1 MEKRQFSKILTI
13 VQWGI
18 IGLLIAACVVIC
30 VVNKKTNEKLIDA
43 QEIITEDKYMKI
55 YNSERLS
62 ELKKE
67 NRALYDSVRSLRNAE
82 SAIEIRYKYI
92 FKTDT
97 IRVVEF
103 KQFKDSVYVYKKI
116 GDTVSTYVTIKAK
129 DLSWCKIEGEIN
141 SKFQVITQEQ
151 NGQVISTINHDTSMV
166 ITGVDAWHAKYKWY
180 DGFFI
185 GPSVGVGYGP
195 INNKFDVFFGL
206 SIGYDLMSIKKR

>member
-1 MEKRQFSKILTI
+1 MEKLQSSKIVTI
-13 VQWGI
+13 AQWVI
-18 IGLLIAACVVIC
+18 IGLLIAAFVTIC
-30 VVNKKTNEKLIDA
+30 IVNKKTNEKLIDA

-67 NRALYDSVRSLRNAE
+67 NQALYDSVRNLRNAE
-82 SAIEIRYKYI
+82 SAIEVRYKYI
-92 FKTDT
+92 YKTDT

-103 KQFKDSVYVYKKI
+103 EHLKDSVYVYKKI

-129 DLSWCKIEGEIN
+129 DLSWCKIEAEVN

-151 NGQVISTINHDTSMV
+151 NGQVITTINHDTSLV
-166 ITGVDAWHAKYKWY
+166 ITGVDTWHAKSKWY
-180 DGFFI
+180 DGFFV